1 MFIKVNMGTVTER
14 EVNMNFWNKKLL
26 NTKIQSEELEKKE
39 MILGY
44 LIGPSLMYLMTTA
57 LSGTYLMQF
66 YTDVIGVS
74 GSVIVLMPIIS
85 KIAVAIMNVL
95 FSTIINRTNT
105 AQGKAR
111 PWLLASGIIL
121 PISGIMLYMV
131 PQASF
136 KTQLLWILFSYNF
149 FFVIALN
156 IYHLAHSMMIPRSSR
171 NSEERDKLSLFKNV
185 SEGMIPGT
193 LSAVIMPF
201 IIRAIGVGTA
211 AQSNWFKFML
221 VLSIIATPAA
231 LIEYFFTKERVPD
244 GQKPTSLAVQFR
256 ESLKYKEW
264 LIVMALIG
272 LKYIESAFMSSSM
285 IYYSNWVLG
294 NSVDSGAKYQ
304 ALLNVIGQFP
314 LGIGVFAMVPLL
326 KKYGKYRVMRIG
338 FILAAI
344 GSAIVYF
351 SPSNFIIVLI
361 GMFIRSIGSIPS
373 MMSISMMSD
382 VIDRIEKQSG
392 HRFDSLGASMNAI
405 MHTVSLGIG
414 QTAILL
420 SINALG
426 YIVPQNTAQVISQPQ
441 ALVSAFNFC
450 MIGVSL
456 ICFIISFFLIN
467 RLNMENK

>member
-1 MFIKVNMGTVTER
+1 MEI
-14 EVNMNFWNKKLL
+14 WNKKILDS
-26 NTKIQSEELEKKE
+26 KIKSEQLEKKE

-44 LIGPSLMYLMTTA
+44 LVGPSLMYLMTTA

-74 GSVIVLMPIIS
+74 GSVIVMMPIIS
-85 KIAVAIMNVL
+85 KIAVAVMNVV
-95 FSTIINRTNT
+95 FSTIINKTNT
-105 AQGKAR
+105 RQGKAR

-121 PISGIMLYMV
+121 PISGILLYMV

-136 KTQLLWILFSYNF
+136 KTQLMWILFSYNF

-171 NSEERDKLSLFKNV
+171 QSTERDRLSLFKNV

-211 AQSNWFKFML
+211 AQSNWFRFML
-221 VLSIIATPAA
+221 ILSIVAMPAA
-231 LIEYFFTKERVPD
+231 LIEYFFTRERVMD
-244 GQKPTSLAVQFR
+244 SSKTVSLGSQFR
-256 ESLKYKEW
+256 ESIKHKEW
-264 LIVMALIG
+264 LIVIALIG
-272 LKYIESAFMSSSM
+272 LKYVESSFMSSTM

-314 LGIGVFAMVPLL
+314 LGIGVFMMVPLL
-326 KKYGKYRVMRIG
+326 KKYGKYTVMKYG
-338 FILAAI
+338 FILAVI
-344 GSAIVYF
+344 G
-351 SPSNFIIVLI
+351 NIIVFASPNNFVLVLV

-373 MMSISMMSD
+373 MMSIALMSD
-382 VIDRIEKQSG
+382 VIDRIEKSSG
-392 HRFDSLGASMNAI
+392 YRFDSLGASLNAI
-405 MHTVSLGIG
+405 MQNVASGIG
-414 QTAILL
+414 QTSILL
-420 SINALG
+420 CINKLG
-426 YIVPQNTAQVISQPQ
+426 YIVPQNTAQVINQPQ

-450 MIGVSL
+450 MAGVSL
-456 ICFIISFFLIN
+456 LCFVISFVLIG
-467 RLNMENK
+467 RLKEEK